1 MTLGVQHTLM
11 GRDWAAVFGVADTD
25 HLFEHFESEHYRG
38 RQYRYLPDARHGV
51 ERGTAIL
58 GDAVVRGFPSIP
70 RVLVLDPGVPKFFDG
85 GDGPVTVEEKLN
97 GYNVRVAAIR
107 AEEWGTLG
115 SDRRDP
121 GPLAFTRSGHVCR
134 YTTELVREQCDLAA
148 FFDDRPD
155 LQICGELIGPENPYT
170 SYDYGG
176 VESAEFRVFDL
187 RDRETGD
194 PLPVPERRDVCETY
208 GFEQVRSFG
217 RHDPEEVVEPVVD
230 AIDELDDQGREGV
243 VLTSTDGDRQ
253 LKYTTS
259 AIHRSDLEHAFALPF
274 DYGRD
279 FVFSR
284 VIREVFQAV
293 EREEDPEE
301 VRERARKLGES
312 ILAPAVETVRAVD
325 RGDVVGEDHVVRGDP
340 DVIDDLLSQFRD
352 QGLELELLED
362 RREGDERVVAFV
374 KRASATRDKTEYYLQ
389 GGTVDE

>member
-1 MTLGVQHTLM
+1 MPLGVQHCHM

-25 HLFEHFESEHYRG
+25 HLFEHFEAEHYRG
-38 RQYRYLPDARHGV
+38 RRYRYLPDARHGV

-85 GDGPVTVEEKLN
+85 PVTVEEKLN
-97 GYNVRVAAIR
+97 GYNVRVASV
-107 AEEWGTLG
+107 ETDEWGTLG
-115 SDRRDP
+115 SDRGDP

-134 YTTELVREQCDLAA
+134 YTTELVREQCDLAS

-170 SYDYGG
+170 TDDYEG

-194 PLPVPERRDVCETY
+194 PLPVQKRRDICETY

-217 RHDPEEVVEPVVD
+217 TDDPEPAVETVWD

-243 VLTSTDGDRQ
+243 VLTSADGQAQ

-279 FVFSR
+279 FLFSR
-284 VIREVFQAV
+284 IIREVFQAV
-293 EREEDPEE
+293 EREEDPEG
-301 VRERARKLGES
+301 VRERAQQLGES
-312 ILAPAVETVRAVD
+312 ILVPAVETVRAVD
-325 RGDVVGEDHVVRGDP
+325 RGDVVGDEHVVRGDP
-340 DVIDDLLSQFRD
+340 DVIAALLSQFRD
-352 QGLELELLED
+352 QGLDLDVLDD
-362 RREGDERVVAFV
+362 RRVDDERVVAFV

-389 GGTVDE
+389 GGTIDE